1 MLQLRLGS
9 FSAASWGPRG
19 GGGWGLSLDE
29 APADFRLL
37 RFSTEQLRPGE
48 RLDLW
53 RDVLTRKLLRLAID
67 PVSDRPFRA
76 EASLRAQH
84 GVRMGVGRLGPTISH
99 RTRQIAADDND
110 DVALLVNIDGPFI
123 ARLGDEEL
131 NLDEGEAFLVDCRA
145 VGAFL
150 RPAVGRMLCVR
161 MPRAML
167 GEYACKLE
175 AALGQKIPRGADPLP
190 LLVSYVSALSQ
201 TPTLALAPEASY
213 PIVRHVC
220 DLAALTIGAGR
231 DGVHVAENRGLAAAR
246 LQAIKAHINANI
258 GPYPLSI
265 DDVAD
270 DQGVTAR
277 YVRKLFEAQSL
288 SFTSYVAERRLARA
302 HALLTEPLR
311 AQAPISTI
319 AYDVGFG
326 DLSYFNRAFRRR
338 YGATPSEIR
347 AEARR
352 TVTNGA
358 AG

>member
-1 MLQLRLGS
+1 M
-9 FSAASWGPRG
+9 
-19 GGGWGLSLDE
+19 SLDE

-37 RFSTEQLRPGE
+37 EFSTDRLQPGE

-67 PVSDRPFRA
+67 PLSDRPFRA

-84 GVRMGVGRLGPTISH
+84 GIRLGLGLMGPTLSH
-99 RTRQIAADDND
+99 RTRQIVADDND

-123 ARLGDEEL
+123 ARLGDDEL
-131 NLDEGEAFLVDCRA
+131 SLGKGEAFLVDCRE

-150 RPAVGRMLCVR
+150 RPASGRMLCVR
-161 MPRAML
+161 MPRAIL
-167 GEYACKLE
+167 AEYACKLE
-175 AALGQKIPRGADPLP
+175 AALGQKIPSGADPLP

-201 TPTLALAPEASY
+201 TPTLALSPEASF

-220 DLAALTIGAGR
+220 DLAALAIGAGR
-231 DGVHVAENRGLAAAR
+231 DGAHVAENRGLAAAR
-246 LQAIKAHINANI
+246 LQAIKAHINASI

-265 DDVAD
+265 DEVAEG
-270 DQGVTAR
+270 QAVTAR
-277 YVRKLFEAQSL
+277 YVRKLFEAEGM
-288 SFTSYVAERRLARA
+288 SFTNYVIDRRLARA

-311 AQAPISTI
+311 APAPISAI

-347 AEARR
+347 AEAQDRR
-352 TVTNGA
+352 
-358 AG
+358 

>member
-1 MLQLRLGS
+1 M
-9 FSAASWGPRG
+9 
-19 GGGWGLSLDE
+19 SLDD

-37 RFSTEQLRPGE
+37 QFSTEDLRPGE

-53 RDVLTRKLLRLAID
+53 RDVLTRKLLRMAID
-67 PVSDRPFRA
+67 PVTDRPFRA

-84 GVRMGVGRLGPTISH
+84 GVRMGVGRLGPTVSH
-99 RTRQIAADDND
+99 RTRQIVADDND
-110 DVALLVNIDGPFI
+110 DVALLVNLDGQFI

-131 NLDEGEAFLVDCRA
+131 RLEEGEGLLIDCREE
-145 VGAFL
+145 GAFL
-150 RPAVGRMLCVR
+150 RPGSGRMLCVR
-161 MPRAML
+161 MPRAVL
-167 GEYACKLE
+167 GEYACRLD
-175 AALGQKIPRGADPLP
+175 AAHGQKVPRDADPLP

-220 DLAALTIGAGR
+220 DLAALSIGAGR
-231 DGVHVAENRGLAAAR
+231 DGAHIAETRGLAAAR
-246 LQAIKAHINANI
+246 LQAIKAHINGNI
-258 GPYPLSI
+258 GPYALSI
-265 DDVAD
+265 EEIAA

-277 YVRKLFEAQSL
+277 YVRKLFEAEGL
-288 SFTSYVAERRLARA
+288 SFTNYVADRRLARA

-311 AQAPISTI
+311 ASSPISAI

-347 AEARR
+347 AEAQQRR
-352 TVTNGA
+352 
-358 AG
+358 